1 MLIIQWVVNYYNIK
15 NRNEKNINDYILFSV
30 RIMCWLK
37 KLNIDGKDVIV
48 EPYGWFDSSAKND
61 SVNYKVGN
69 IVLSVIFSE
78 TIVVPIILTGT
89 ELWTKKVSYKCIK
102 YL

>member
-1 MLIIQWVVNYYNIK
+1 MK
-15 NRNEKNINDYILFSV
+15 KILMIALFCLVFVS
-30 RIMCWLK
+30 CADSK

-61 SVNYKVGN
+61 SVNYKVNVGN

-78 TIVVPIILTGT
+78 NDSGSNYIN
-89 ELWTKKVSYKCIK
+89 WN
-102 YL
+102 

>member
-1 MLIIQWVVNYYNIK
+1 
-15 NRNEKNINDYILFSV
+15 LFSV

-61 SVNYKVGN
+61 SVNYNVGN
-69 IVLSVIFSE
+69 IVLSVISLK

-89 ELWTKKVSYKCIK
+89 ELYEPKK
-102 YL
+102 

>member
-1 MLIIQWVVNYYNIK
+1 MKK
-15 NRNEKNINDYILFSV
+15 NNDCLYLFSV
-30 RIMCWLK
+30 FMCWLK

-48 EPYGWFDSSAKND
+48 EPYGFLIAVLRN
-61 SVNYKVGN
+61 SVNYVNVGN
-69 IVLSVIFSE
+69 ILSVIFSK